1 MMKVYRKLLTY
12 LKRLFRSGL
21 ESNLDYYDSIKEL
34 PLINWWKFN
43 ESKDVKYFLKTY
55 SDVNTAKLLFLE
67 TIYAKL
73 MDEYTKEFRINEH
86 LLLVL
91 EKQIDIAKLKADF
104 MNGAGANLTLIEVA
118 ELELS
123 DLVRGVKGM
132 GFYDV
137 KAILEK
143 QMGFR
148 IDPNTTTVMEYYSYI
163 KLIDG
168 KKDK

>member
-1 MMKVYRKLLTY
+1 MTF
-12 LKRLFRSGL
+12 LKRLFNSEL
-21 ESNLDYYDSIKEL
+21 ESNLDYYDSIEEL
-34 PLINWWKFN
+34 PLVNWWKFN
-43 ESKDVKYFLKTY
+43 ETKDVKYFLKVY
-55 SDVNTAKLLFLE
+55 SDVNTAKLLLLE
-67 TIYAKL
+67 TIYGKL
-73 MDEYTKEFRINEH
+73 MDEYTKEFGINEH

-104 MNGAGANLTLIEVA
+104 MNGNGIITSIEVA
-118 ELELS
+118 ESELTE
-123 DLVRGVKGM
+123 LVRGVNGM
-132 GFYDV
+132 GFYEV

-148 IDPNTTTVMEYYSYI
+148 IDPYITTVIEYYSYI

>member
-1 MMKVYRKLLTY
+1 MTF
-12 LKRLFRSGL
+12 LKKLFRSGL
-21 ESNLDYYDSIKEL
+21 ESNLDYYNSIKEM
-34 PLINWWKFN
+34 PLVNWWKFN
-43 ESKDVKYFLKTY
+43 ETKDVKHFLKVY
-55 SDVNTAKLLFLE
+55 SEVNTAKLLFLE

-73 MDEYTKEFRINEH
+73 MDEYTKEFGINEH

-104 MNGAGANLTLIEVA
+104 MNGAGANLTLIEIA
-118 ELELS
+118 ELELT

-132 GFYDV
+132 GFYEI

-148 IDPNTTTVMEYYSYI
+148 IDPHVTTVMEYYSYI

-168 KKDK
+168 KKNK

>member
-1 MMKVYRKLLTY
+1 
-12 LKRLFRSGL
+12 
-21 ESNLDYYDSIKEL
+21 LDYYDSIKEL

-43 ESKDVKYFLKTY
+43 ETKDVKYFLKAY

-67 TIYAKL
+67 TIYSKL
-73 MDEYTKEFRINEH
+73 MNEYTNEFGINEH
-86 LLLVL
+86 LLTVL
-91 EKQIDIAKLKADF
+91 EKQIQIASLKADF
-104 MNGAGANLTLIEVA
+104 MNGSAGNLTLIEVA
-118 ELELS
+118 ELELTE
-123 DLVRGVKGM
+123 LVRGVKGM
-132 GFYDV
+132 GFYEV

-148 IDPNTTTVMEYYSYI
+148 IDPHVTTVMEYYSYI

>member
-1 MMKVYRKLLTY
+1 MTF
-12 LKRLFRSGL
+12 LKRLFSSGL
-21 ESNLDYYDSIKEL
+21 ESNLDYYNSIKEM
-34 PLINWWKFN
+34 PLVNWWKFN
-43 ESKDVKYFLKTY
+43 ETKDVKYFLKVY

-67 TIYAKL
+67 TIYTKL
-73 MDEYTKEFRINEH
+73 MSEYTEEFGINEH

-104 MNGAGANLTLIEVA
+104 MNGTGILTSIEIA
-118 ELELS
+118 ELELT

-132 GFYDV
+132 GFYEV

-148 IDPNTTTVMEYYSYI
+148 IDPHVTTVMEYYSYI

-168 KKDK
+168 KKNK

>member
-1 MMKVYRKLLTY
+1 MTFLKKLLFSE
-12 LKRLFRSGL
+12 LKN
-21 ESNLDYYDSIKEL
+21 NLDYYDTIQEL

-43 ESKDVKYFLKTY
+43 ESKDYKYFLKEY
-55 SDVNTAKLLFLE
+55 SDVSATKLLELE
-67 TIYAKL
+67 TIYTKL
-73 MDEYTKEFRINEH
+73 MDEYTSEFGINEH

-104 MNGAGANLTLIEVA
+104 MLGEAANITLIEVA
-118 ELELS
+118 EIELTA
-123 DLVRGVKGM
+123 LVRGVNGM
-132 GFYDV
+132 GFHEV

-148 IDPNTTTVMEYYSYI
+148 IDPKVTTVMEYYSYI

-168 KKDK
+168 KKD

>member
-1 MMKVYRKLLTY
+1 
-12 LKRLFRSGL
+12 
-21 ESNLDYYDSIKEL
+21 LDYYDSIEEL

-43 ESKDVKYFLKTY
+43 ETKDVKHFLKVY
-55 SDVNTAKLLFLE
+55 SDVNTAKLLLLE

-73 MDEYTKEFRINEH
+73 MNQYTKEFGINEH

-104 MNGAGANLTLIEVA
+104 MNGIGIITSIEVA
-118 ELELS
+118 EIELQE
-123 DLVRGVKGM
+123 LVRGVKGM
-132 GFYDV
+132 GFYEI
-137 KAILEK
+137 KALIEK

-148 IDPNTTTVMEYYSYI
+148 IDPNVTTVMEYYSYI

-168 KKDK
+168 KENK

>member
-1 MMKVYRKLLTY
+1 MTS
-12 LKRLFRSGL
+12 LKKLFRSGL
-21 ESNLDYYDSIKEL
+21 GSNLDYYNSIKEM
-34 PLINWWKFN
+34 PLVNWWKFN
-43 ESKDVKYFLKTY
+43 ETKDVKYFLKVY

-67 TIYAKL
+67 TIYTKL
-73 MDEYTKEFRINEH
+73 MSEYTEEFGINEH

-104 MNGAGANLTLIEVA
+104 MNGTGILTSIEIA
-118 ELELS
+118 ELELT

-132 GFYDV
+132 GFYEV

-148 IDPNTTTVMEYYSYI
+148 IDPHVTTVMEYYSYI

-168 KKDK
+168 KKDN

>member
-1 MMKVYRKLLTY
+1 MTFLKKLFSSEL
-12 LKRLFRSGL
+12 G
-21 ESNLDYYDSIKEL
+21 SNLDYYNSIKEM

-43 ESKDVKYFLKTY
+43 ETKDVKYFLKAY
-55 SDVNTAKLLFLE
+55 SNVNTAKLLFLE
-67 TIYAKL
+67 SIYTKL
-73 MDEYTKEFRINEH
+73 MDEYTKEFGINEH

-104 MNGAGANLTLIEVA
+104 MSGLGLLTSIEIA
-118 ELELS
+118 ELELTE
-123 DLVRGVKGM
+123 LVRGVDGM
-132 GFYDV
+132 GFYEV

-148 IDPNTTTVMEYYSYI
+148 IDPNVTTVMEYYSYI